1 MQENV
6 PLAPLTT
13 FKVGGPARFFLEAR
27 TISEIDAGVA
37 FARSRSLPLFVLG
50 GGSNLVVSDSGWPGL
65 VLKIAISGTDESTQ
79 DGRTLSRRRRRRG
92 VGQICG
98 ARRSSQL
105 RRRRVP
111 ERHPRQRGRNSG
123 AERRRLRAGSR
134 ERHRFGHSFGSARWP
149 NPPTLRR
156 GLRIRL
162 SQQRLQRRRARALH
176 PRARDLCSR
185 PRRRTAPRLCRPQT
199 AFCGME
205 RETNSRRYA

>member
-27 TISEIDAGVA
+27 TISEINAGVA

-65 VLKIAISGTDESTQ
+65 STEGLRFPGGEQRSTASMAELYSTSGAGEEWDKF
-79 DGRTLSRRRRRRG
+79 
-92 VGQICG
+92 V
-98 ARRSSQL
+98 ARAVARKL

-123 AERRRLRAGSR
+123 AERRRLRAEVA
-134 ERHRFGHSFGSARWP
+134 ERPWIRSQFWICAMAKSTQPF
-149 NPPTLRR
+149 PPRPADSSYRSSIFNGGDR
-156 GLRIRL
+156 GR
-162 SQQRLQRRRARALH
+162 SSSCA
-176 PRARDLCSR
+176 
-185 PRRRTAPRLCRPQT
+185 
-199 AFCGME
+199 
-205 RETNSRRYA
+205 